1 MLSTIFD
8 EDLALMLT
16 IFFVRGE
23 VLLNANG
30 RRVFENMLIICPDED
45 GEDMASSVG

>member
-1 MLSTIFD
+1 MMFSTIVD

-16 IFFVRGE
+16 RIK